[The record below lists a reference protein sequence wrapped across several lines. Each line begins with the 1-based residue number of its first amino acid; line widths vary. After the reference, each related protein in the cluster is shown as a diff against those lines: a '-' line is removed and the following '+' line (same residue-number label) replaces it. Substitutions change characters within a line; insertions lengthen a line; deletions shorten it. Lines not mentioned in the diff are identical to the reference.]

1 MVVRRMESRR
11 IENGEGVEIGKVGR
25 QKKIQFSSVCLVE
38 GVEKWKNEKLF
49 CLVEQ
54 KSGRIENVVRIN
66 LLSCPQ
72 HIKLIF
78 SITTNLQTN
87 TTNKTS
93 SKKKIIIKKNVFNIK
108 EKKKERK
115 KEKEP
120 TNVCTIP
127 RKRQNKKKG
136 KKEKKKKKEAA
147 AVKFPKKKSSN
158 INK

>member
-1 MVVRRMESRR
+1 MLIILVFIVVGSNQFQGPFGQEDRKVREQKMVVRRMESRR

-38 GVEKWKNEKLF
+38 GVEKWRNEKLF

-54 KSGRIENVVRIN
+54 KSGRIENAVRIN

-87 TTNKTS
+87 TINKTS
-93 SKKKIIIKKNVFNIK
+93 SKRKTNNNKKVFVNIKKKN
-108 EKKKERK
+108 
-115 KEKEP
+115 KEKE
-120 TNVCTIP
+120 N
-127 RKRQNKKKG
+127 
-136 KKEKKKKKEAA
+136 
-147 AVKFPKKKSSN
+147 
-158 INK
+158 